1 MAGGAIQVSGLI
13 NNVGDAAHALNIPKL
28 QPEKSDNITLGLG
41 FKPDN
46 DTSITVDYYNIK
58 LKNRVVLSTEITPTC
73 HQDPVADPSGAA
85 YAACVAASPLDQ
97 QLNKLGI
104 VSASFFVNSLTSRTT
119 GIDYVAS
126 RKNIP
131 LADGKLTLNLSGN
144 LSLKNER
151 EGNVNNPA
159 LIAEAGQSVTNP
171 TTEALM
177 FSSRPKFKTIFGG
190 DWDYQKFNLALNNT
204 VFGPTH
210 FRNAGLDSN
219 LEVAFKTK
227 TVTDFALTYQINKDT
242 TLAFNLNNMFNVTPS
257 WHFNALNKTGQAILD
272 SKTPDP
278 SNGLTPAQVQSNL
291 VTFNGRYSMVTY
303 DGSQFSQLGRTFA
316 LSLNYRF

>member
-1 MAGGAIQVSGLI
+1 M
-13 NNVGDAAHALNIPKL
+13 
-28 QPEKSDNITLGLG
+28 
-41 FKPDN
+41 
-46 DTSITVDYYNIK
+46 
-58 LKNRVVLSTEITPTC
+58 LSTEITPTGN
-73 HQDPVADPSGAA
+73 P
-85 YAACVAASPLDQ
+85 ASPLDQ
-97 QLNKLGI
+97 QLAKYGI

-131 LADGKLTLNLSGN
+131 LASGKLTLNLSGN
-144 LSLKNER
+144 LSIKNER
-151 EGNVNNPA
+151 QGDVNNPA
-159 LIAEAGQSVTNP
+159 LIAAAGQSVTNP

-177 FSSRPKFKTIFGG
+177 FSSRPKFKTLIGG
-190 DWDYQKFNLALNNT
+190 DWEYQKFNLTLNNT

-242 TLAFNLNNMFNVTPS
+242 TVAFNLNNMFNITPE
-257 WHFNALNKTGQAILD
+257 WHFNALNAKGQAILND
-272 SKTPDP
+272 KTLDAVY
-278 SNGLTPAQVQSNL
+278 NLTPAQIQSNL

-303 DGSQFSQLGRTFA
+303 DGSQFSQLGRTYA
-316 LSLNYRF
+316 VSLNYRF